1 MYQIGIDAAPP
12 ILSAEL
18 KVTVGSLQEVM
29 LTVPRSYYDSLTSEP
44 EFIYAAGYGG
54 HVESV
59 AFTANQV
66 AIAAK
71 SRAGSNA
78 VDYTRLNPSDPAYA
92 ADTVSG
98 WLTNLAASGNG
109 SANFSGDNVILGSS
123 PLIAGLAAGEFF
135 STLRQ
140 LAGCYGLDVIHL
152 AKAGGDIYKFAH
164 AAVNAS
170 ETLNKVLSLSFQGS
184 KPSYDYAGIT
194 KTAPITQRDTAAN
207 SAEHNAS
214 SRVKYTSQGH
224 PYLEPEA
231 TDIEYIGYR
240 GVNGWQRPGFDQ
252 ISSWFDKQLK
262 LGDEENQTDTTYQEA
277 FIYAPY
283 FGSLLVNERNYQNT
297 YSLETYQYSNGSTF
311 TISPG
316 DPLPD
321 NPQHLSYSLIRTENY
336 SYQSQNS
343 KWYYYGVWPA
353 NVPWGTWNYLQTD
366 SHTYLDKPPT
376 TRRDEYSGILEDDI
390 EDYSDRPY
398 AFRRDVR
405 QDEEDEATTT
415 NYFNLSGDY
424 GSSEVHIS
432 HYENKQNITLNPG
445 LQDYPWLPIARDIVS
460 SRYIANGSNRSQEV
474 YVSKAL
480 FSGNFNFANRPAT
493 IDPDPPAD
501 IDIETHSESWFD
513 PTAMPAGNY
522 QFMGL
527 GCVANIKYKQAIS
540 YENVLLLTEP
550 AGVAAT
556 ITARWANGSKIRRY
570 NVVDWDIP
578 EVPDGSDGVVFYTM
592 LSSAS
597 RSFST
602 LDGTETGEGYIVT
615 GTVWS
620 SKAIALACVPYILR
634 QQNRSVQVAF
644 NVPLV
649 LSAIDDMVA
658 LVGATVLLFGKAVY
672 ITGVVCDFNAEVAMF
687 SGCLVVI

>member
-1 MYQIGIDAAPP
+1 MFQIGIDTAPP

-18 KVTVGSLQEVM
+18 KVAVGSLQELV

-66 AIAAK
+66 TIAAK

-78 VDYTRLNPSDPAYA
+78 VDYTRLNPSDPAYT
-92 ADTVSG
+92 ADMVSG
-98 WLTNLAASGNG
+98 WLTNLVASGNG
-109 SANFSGDNVILGSS
+109 SASFSGDNVILGSS
-123 PLIAGLAAGEFF
+123 PLTAGLAAGEFF
-135 STLRQ
+135 STLCQ
-140 LAGCYGLDVIHL
+140 LAGCYGLDIIHL

-164 AAVNAS
+164 AVANAS

-283 FGSLLVNERNYQNT
+283 FGSLLVNERDYHNAHSLDT
-297 YSLETYQYSNGSTF
+297 YSVGAATI
-311 TISPG
+311 TISHG
-316 DPLPD
+316 DPLPSGSET
-321 NPQHLSYSLIRTENY
+321 PVLIRTESY
-336 SYQSQNS
+336 SYQSQDS
-343 KWYYYGVWPA
+343 KWYYYGVWPV
-353 NVPWGTWNYLQTD
+353 NIPWGVWNMSRTD
-366 SHTYLDKPPT
+366 THAYSDKPAT
-376 TRRDEYSGILEDDI
+376 TNHDEDSGTLKDDI
-390 EDYSDRPY
+390 EDYDDRPY
-398 AFRRDVR
+398 SFRRDVR
-405 QDEEDEATTT
+405 QEEEDETTVT
-415 NYFNLSGDY
+415 RFYSNGSVS
-424 GSSEVHIS
+424 SSESRVY
-432 HYENKQNITLNPG
+432 HYEHKQRVTLNPG
-445 LQDYPWLPIARDIVS
+445 LQNYPWLPIARDIVS
-460 SRYIANGSNRSQEV
+460 SRYITDGNDRSQEV

-493 IDPDPPAD
+493 IDPNPPTD
-501 IDIETHSESWFD
+501 INIETHGESWFD
-513 PTAMPAGNY
+513 PTASPAGNY

-550 AGVAAT
+550 AGVAAA

-592 LSSAS
+592 FSSAS

-634 QQNRSVQVAF
+634 QQNRSVQVSF
-644 NVPLV
+644 SVPLMLAAV
-649 LSAIDDMVA
+649 DEVVA
-658 LVGATVLLFGKAVY
+658 LVGSTVLLFGKAVY

-687 SGCLVVI
+687 SGYLVVI